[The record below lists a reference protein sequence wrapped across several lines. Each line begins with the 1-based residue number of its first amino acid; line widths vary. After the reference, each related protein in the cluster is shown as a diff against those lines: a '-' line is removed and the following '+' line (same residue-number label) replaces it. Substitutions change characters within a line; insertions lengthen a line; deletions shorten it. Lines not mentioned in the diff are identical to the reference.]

1 MSDLKKIIK
10 EEYDKKNAVITP
22 KSLMNMINE
31 ALDAVYSS
39 EVKEKN
45 NKLNEMAVDKA
56 REFVLSLPKFAPS
69 EAWGDPN
76 SIDRQQANR
85 VFGVIGGGSTVSEK
99 LKFLQ
104 RITAPDS
111 KITSPRRIISSII
124 ILECLSAVIKNFNA
138 ASAGF
143 VFEGFMSA
151 LLRGTQEADIDP
163 IGGNLPIQDLIAFSD
178 KEEEGKAVPISLKL
192 LNMTTGIHGSY
203 TNLIDALNSFGRMV
217 YIVARKSNA
226 DDNIAI
232 EEFTFNR
239 ENFIDAILT
248 TATGKMKKGKKGPK
262 LFQLPDMTPEQS
274 LVALKAADSWDEMY
288 LMLQNT
294 AGYNPSVRAKRQAA
308 VKSTIDAEKNPNAED
323 EVLDDLR
330 ESIIKDWGSTK
341 WGVLT
346 EAKEQGGTQ
355 WEISAPALSTLGDV
369 DYKKLGELPYGEE
382 QIIAV
387 ARIHMDKLSSEILDL
402 FTATQQLSENVN
414 RYFLVPNRSTA
425 IRSGDNAIEN
435 SVQIQNTLRS
445 QIQSTDDDVDV

>member
-1 MSDLKKIIK
+1 MSDLKKILK
-10 EEYDKKNAVITP
+10 EEYSKKNSNINS
-22 KSLMNMINE
+22 KSLMEMIEE
-31 ALDAVYSS
+31 ALDAVYLS
-39 EVKEKN
+39 EVKKSN
-45 NKLNEMAVDKA
+45 TKINEMAVDKA

-85 VFGVIGGGSTVSEK
+85 VFGVIGGGSSVSEK

-203 TNLIDALNSFGRMV
+203 TNLIDALNSFGKMV

-248 TATGKMKKGKKGPK
+248 TAAGKMKKGKKGPL

-274 LVALKAADSWDEMY
+274 LVALKAADNWDEMY

-308 VKSTIDAEKNPNAED
+308 VKSTVDAEKNPNAED

-330 ESIIKDWGSTK
+330 EAIIDDWSTI
-341 WGVLT
+341 T

-355 WEISAPALSTLGDV
+355 WEISAPTLATLGDV

-382 QIIAV
+382 QIITV
-387 ARIHMDKLSSEILDL
+387 ARIHMDKLNAEILDL

-414 RYFLVPNRSTA
+414 KYFLVPNRSSA
-425 IRSGDNAIEN
+425 IRSGDSAIEN
-435 SVQIQNTLRS
+435 SVQIQNTLRA
-445 QIQSTDDDVDV
+445 QIQTPDDGIDV